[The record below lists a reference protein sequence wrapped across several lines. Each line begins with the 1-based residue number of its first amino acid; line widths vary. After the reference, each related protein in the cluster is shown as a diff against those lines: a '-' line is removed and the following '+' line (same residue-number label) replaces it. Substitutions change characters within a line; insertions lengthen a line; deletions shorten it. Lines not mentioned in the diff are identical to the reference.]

1 MRTIMLSL
9 FGRARRRN
17 LMPRLLTKR
26 VPRRR
31 PSVVGACG
39 VCGVQFAASRER
51 RAETARVLHVH
62 ESICPGGQRAGEVAT
77 PFE

>member
-1 MRTIMLSL
+1 MLSL
-9 FGRARRRN
+9 FGRARRRS

-31 PSVVGACG
+31 PSVVGACA
-39 VCGVQFAASRER
+39 VCGITFAAARER
-51 RAETARVLHVH
+51 QAEAARVLRVH

>member
-1 MRTIMLSL
+1 MLSL
-9 FGRARRRN
+9 LGRARHRS
-17 LMPRLLTKR
+17 LMPRLLTNR

-31 PSVVGACG
+31 PSVVGACA
-39 VCGVQFAASRER
+39 VCGVTFAASRER
-51 RAETARVLHVH
+51 LAEAAHVLRVH

>member
-1 MRTIMLSL
+1 MRMLMLSL
-9 FGRARRRN
+9 FGRARRRS

-31 PSVVGACG
+31 PSVVGACA
-39 VCGVQFAASRER
+39 VCGITFAASRER
-51 RAETARVLHVH
+51 QTEAARVLRVH
-62 ESICPGGQRAGEVAT
+62 ESICPGGQRVGEVAT

>member
-1 MRTIMLSL
+1 MRTITLSL
-9 FGRARRRN
+9 FGRARRRS

-26 VPRRR
+26 VPRRP
-31 PSVVGACG
+31 PSVVGACAM
-39 VCGVQFAASRER
+39 CGVAFAASRER
-51 RAETARVLHVH
+51 QAEAARVLHVH